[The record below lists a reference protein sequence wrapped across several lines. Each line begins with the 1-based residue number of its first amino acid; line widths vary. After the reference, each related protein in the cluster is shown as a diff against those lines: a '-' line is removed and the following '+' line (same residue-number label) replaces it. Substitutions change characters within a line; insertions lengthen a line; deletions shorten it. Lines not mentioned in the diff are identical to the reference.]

1 MAVVVPAAAVWA
13 GTSRWK
19 ASSRAA
25 LVGAVLAA
33 VLAAGAVYA
42 RQLERDPT
50 YTGSGLRSQ
59 FAAASVRVMQVRPWF
74 GVGVGQYY
82 YDSPLFLTPQL
93 AWAYGSEN
101 AHNNFLQ
108 LAVETGVIG
117 FALLALLLAGAFQF
131 AAGAINRMPRD
142 WRLLGTLAGVVAFL
156 GTCLVGHPL
165 LVADV
170 AAAFWLQIGLAAAL
184 GSSSWLNRQAE
195 GRSVRLQADEVRP
208 AQAGRYVVVTTA
220 LTLLLVVG
228 PGLALRKPVA
238 PVDSEWVSG
247 FYGWETAADGV
258 RFRWSHEYASLF
270 VPADVRRV
278 EIPVR
283 APMAGPLT
291 EPVSIEVGAGGTT
304 LARAFVTNQWQTIA
318 VDLQRPVPPLE
329 FGRINI
335 KTNRLSRP
343 ILFTPGS
350 ADTRVVGVQV
360 GEYRVVDAT
369 NEKRKTENGK

>member
-1 MAVVVPAAAVWA
+1 M
-13 GTSRWK
+13 
-19 ASSRAA
+19 
-25 LVGAVLAA
+25 
-33 VLAAGAVYA
+33 
-42 RQLERDPT
+42 
-50 YTGSGLRSQ
+50 
-59 FAAASVRVMQVRPWF
+59 
-74 GVGVGQYY
+74 
-82 YDSPLFLTPQL
+82 FLTPQL

-101 AHNNFLQ
+101 AHNNFVQ

-117 FALLALLLAGAFQF
+117 FTLFALCLTGALRWAV
-131 AAGAINRMPRD
+131 GAINRAPRD
-142 WRLLGTLAGVVAFL
+142 WRLLGALAGVVTFF

-184 GSSSWLNRQAE
+184 GSSSWLNRHTHRAPPE
-195 GRSVRLQADEVRP
+195 PRRVPRATLRP
-208 AQAGRYVVVTTA
+208 ATAIAGA
-220 LTLLLVVG
+220 LVLIVG
-228 PGLALRKPVA
+228 PGLALRVPVA
-238 PVDSEWVSG
+238 PLESEAVSG
-247 FYGWETAADGV
+247 FYGWETTADGV

-283 APMAGPLT
+283 APMVGPLSG
-291 EPVSIEVGAGGTT
+291 PVPIEVGAGGTT
-304 LARAFVTNQWQTIA
+304 LARAFVTNQWLTIA

-335 KTNRLSRP
+335 RTNRLSRP

-360 GEYRVVDAT
+360 GNT
-369 NEKRKTENGK
+369 GQ